1 MDEKQQIIKII
12 TDMSGRHAPSIIFAD
27 WVHCAALAI
36 QNSCQM
42 IHDRLWSEREQ
53 EYIALMKQYTPE
65 EQQQMFQMFAL
76 LTYAFDADP
85 ADLLGEIYMES
96 GCGNK
101 GTGQFFTPFHL
112 SRMTADLLL
121 DDDVSEEKPVIL
133 DEPSAGS
140 GGMILAVAL
149 ALKKK
154 GINYQRCMKVRAQDL
169 DWRSVYMTY
178 VQLSLLEIDAV
189 VVQGD
194 SLAGGKPEP
203 KQIFRTPRRMGALL

>member
-1 MDEKQQIIKII
+1 MDEKQEIIKII

-36 QNSCQM
+36 QNSCKM

-53 EYIALMKQYTPE
+53 EYISLMKQYTPE

-76 LTYAFDADP
+76 LTCALDADP
-85 ADLLGEIYMES
+85 ADLLGEIYMEA

-112 SRMTADLLL
+112 SRMTADLVL
-121 DDDVSEEKPVIL
+121 DDDVSEERPVAL
-133 DEPSAGS
+133 YEPSAGS

-149 ALKKK
+149 ALKRK
-154 GINYQRCMKVRAQDL
+154 GINYQRCMRVRAQDL

-178 VQLSLLEIDAV
+178 VQLSLMGIDAV